1 MADVSRGLKLTPR
14 VIKPPVLA
22 APDGH
27 KPLKPKHAEMI
38 ESMMKAYREEVG
50 APKTMRSPLMPAV
63 SLRRALQSPL
73 LPFRRCAFTG
83 KLRWR
88 LVIEYSL
95 VVT

>member
-1 MADVSRGLKLTPR
+1 MPFGRCRIVQQGGVTWRAHRTEGWFSQSFFSET
-14 VIKPPVLA
+14 A
-22 APDGH
+22 
-27 KPLKPKHAEMI
+27 
-38 ESMMKAYREEVG
+38 
-50 APKTMRSPLMPAV
+50 PLMPAV